1 MKRLLLITAAA
12 LVGAS
17 SWAAVVGTIKST
29 KGDVKKGEIRWLA
42 SSKSYE
48 LKSGNA
54 VITLKE
60 SDVESLDVE
69 KPKNLEKLGID
80 GWKKVIKTYEKLQWD
95 VVAAR
100 YLTEAYLN
108 SGRAQDAYDTARIVI
123 ASDIT
128 AAYKGA
134 LAPMYWQSLHKLGK
148 TEQLERCLT
157 KAVEEGDRAMS
168 AEALLMRGD
177 MLRDKGGK
185 TAASYKEALV
195 ASYLKVALMYNTP
208 ECINQRIAGF
218 EKSAEAFSAMGRAAE
233 AQHMKKQVEELKSL
247 TR

>member
-1 MKRLLLITAAA
+1 MKRLLLITAVA
-12 LVGAS
+12 LIGSS
-17 SWAAVVGTIKST
+17 SWAAVGTIKST

-60 SDVESLDVE
+60 SDVQSLDVE

-148 TEQLERCLT
+148 TDQLERCLK

-177 MLRDKGGK
+177 ILRDKGGK
-185 TAASYKEALV
+185 TPASYKEALV
-195 ASYLKVALMYNTP
+195 DAYLKVALMYNTP
-208 ECINQRIAGF
+208 ECINQRIEGF
-218 EKSAEAFSAMGRAAE
+218 EKSAEAFAAMGRATE
-233 AQHMKKQVEELKSL
+233 AQHMRNQAEELKSL
-247 TR
+247 IK